1 MVTKVAPPLPSS
13 EHLWP
18 PQGQW
23 TYDDFLRLPDDGRRY
38 EIIEGVLYV
47 TNAPSYE
54 HQFTV
59 TELVRQLANFVIE
72 RGLGVVLAAPF
83 EVHLPGGVAKPV
95 QPDVLYIAAERQP
108 HPGDQVFEGAPDLI
122 VEVIS
127 PGSVR
132 MDQFIKFGVYERA
145 RVREYWLANPKT
157 HSIEVYTLPAD
168 GTEYAL
174 LGQFG
179 PGEKLRSGVLAGL
192 EIAVDSLFTPIS
204 A

>member
-1 MVTKVAPPLPSS
+1 MVTKVAPLPGS

-54 HQFTV
+54 NQFTV

-83 EVHLPGGVAKPV
+83 EVHLPGGIAKPV
-95 QPDVLYIAAERQP
+95 QPDVLYIAAEHQP
-108 HPGDQVFEGAPDLI
+108 RPGDQIFEGAPDLI
-122 VEVIS
+122 VEVLS

-132 MDQFIKFGVYERA
+132 VDQIIKFGVYEQA

-157 HSIEVYTLPAD
+157 RSIEVYILPAG
-168 GTEYAL
+168 GTEYTL

-179 PGEKLRSGVLAGL
+179 SGEKLRSGVLAGL
-192 EIAVDSLFTPIS
+192 EIAVDGLFTPLS